1 MLTDQALHEPAFAGS
16 FESLD
21 GRELFVRRSNPDD
34 PHFDLVMVH
43 GLGGMSL
50 NWTDLMHLQAVR
62 GRSSVALDLPGFG
75 RSLPQENQRY
85 SLVDHAAAVIAL
97 IETNDSPV
105 HLVGNSLGGA
115 ISTMVAAR
123 RPDLVQT
130 LTLSAPALPHIKP
143 SLERLPIIMGILPRA
158 DDILRRLRGGQS
170 PEQRLDDTMTLV
182 YGDPSR
188 ISPHRREEALHEY
201 TLRHEMPHVWQA
213 FVASARGLGRG
224 FLPWGDQYLWR
235 QLDEVQAPVLA
246 VFGTQDRLVD
256 AAIAKRVAGT
266 IGGGTVVVLPGIGH
280 VPQMEV
286 PVTVDRLLDAHIL
299 GQL

>member
-1 MLTDQALHEPAFAGS
+1 MITDQALHEPAFEGS
-16 FESLD
+16 FEVLD
-21 GRELFVRRSNPDD
+21 GRELFVRRSD
-34 PHFDLVMVH
+34 PEDPNFDLVMVH

-50 NWTDLMHLQAVR
+50 NWTDLMHLQAAR
-62 GRSSVALDLPGFG
+62 GRRSAALDLPGFG
-75 RSLPQENQRY
+75 RSLPQENQSY
-85 SLVDHAAAVIAL
+85 SLMDHAAAVISL
-97 IETNDSPV
+97 IETNDRPV

-115 ISTMVAAR
+115 VSTVVAAR
-123 RPDLVQT
+123 RPDLVKT
-130 LTLSAPALPHIKP
+130 LTLSAPALPHIRP
-143 SLERLPIIMGILPRA
+143 SLEKLPIIMGILPRA
-158 DDILRRLRGGQS
+158 ETLLERLRGGQT
-170 PEQRLDDTMTLV
+170 PERRLDDTMTLV

-188 ISPHRREEALHEY
+188 IAPHRREEALNEY
-201 TLRHEMPHVWQA
+201 RLRHEMPHIWQA

-224 FLPWGDQYLWR
+224 FLPWGDQYLWKN
-235 QLDEVQAPVLA
+235 LDDVQAPVLA

-256 AAIAKRVAGT
+256 AGIANRVAGT

>member
-1 MLTDQALHEPAFAGS
+1 MLTDQALHEPAFAGD

-21 GRELFVRRSNPDD
+21 GREIFVRRSHPDND
-34 PHFDLVMVH
+34 HVDLVMVH

-75 RSLPQENQRY
+75 RSLPQERQSY
-85 SLVDHAAAVIAL
+85 SLVDQAAAVISL
-97 IETNDSPV
+97 IESNGAPV

-115 ISTMVAAR
+115 IATVVAAR
-123 RPDLVQT
+123 RPDLVNT
-130 LTLSAPALPHIKP
+130 LTLVTPALPHVRP
-143 SLERLPIIMGILPRA
+143 SVEKLPIVLGILPRA
-158 DDILRRLRGGQS
+158 ADILARLRGGQT
-170 PEQRLDDTMTLV
+170 PEERFDDTMNLV

-188 ISPHRREEALHEY
+188 IAPHRREEVLEEY
-201 TLRHEMPHVWQA
+201 RLRHEMPHVWHA
-213 FVASARGLGRG
+213 FVESARGLGRG

-235 QLDEVQAPVLA
+235 QLDDVEAPVLA
-246 VFGTQDRLVD
+246 LFGTHDRLVD
-256 AAIAKRVAGT
+256 AAIASRVAGT